1 MTYCTQ
7 DELVEQYGEAVIR
20 QLSDRVNK
28 PAIAID
34 PDVVAQAIT
43 DADAEIDLHLHA
55 RYQLPLAEVPV
66 VLKRVAC
73 VLAFANLHTQV
84 KDDHPALQDAERK
97 RKLLVGIS
105 TGKLSLALTATG
117 TPAPIGNTVQ
127 ISAGRNDWG
136 NQW

>member
-1 MTYCTQ
+1 MSYCTL
-7 DELVEQYGEAVIR
+7 DDLVEQYGEALIR

-28 PAIAID
+28 PATAID
-34 PDVVAQAIT
+34 SAVVGQAIA

-55 RYQLPLAEVPV
+55 RYQLPLAQVPV

-97 RKLLVGIS
+97 RKLLSGIS
-105 TGKLSLALTATG
+105 TGKLSLALTSTG
-117 TPAPIGNTVQ
+117 TPAPIANTVQ
-127 ISAGRNDWG
+127 ISQGRNDWG
-136 NQW
+136 TKW